1 MRGTKQ
7 QEEVTLR
14 LFNLIFIVGLGG
26 IVTSLLFSNIP
37 AFGIIVLFPLICIGC
52 MFLLKYPWLILFVI
66 FTINYFIMGITRYLP
81 FEGISVIMDISYVIA
96 LVIIFIHASLYQNIE
111 LKRAIHILS
120 ITSFIWM
127 LYCLLELVNPTA
139 SLQGWV
145 LSRGLIINGLII
157 TILSSLLCTRYKI
170 FKALIFI
177 LSIFTMLA
185 VAKALMQ
192 KYIGFDAY
200 EQKWLDEGGDVTH
213 IIWSGTRYFSFFT
226 DASNM
231 GANLAAASMF
241 FGISAFYMR
250 SHALKIYYL
259 IVAISAFLVMLTSG
273 TRGAIVVP
281 LGGLFLFAIISKQ
294 TTTIIGSACILLFIY
309 IFFAFTFIGQSNS
322 TIQRM
327 RTAFRPTEDASFNVR
342 IENQK
347 KLASYLQYRPFGE
360 GLGLSGDGLGK
371 KVSTRFTTSI
381 PNDSWYVK
389 IWVEGGIVGL
399 ILYLCMI
406 LIPIIKG
413 GWIIANQIK
422 DPELKGQLAGLLSG
436 IFGMFLNAY
445 SNSFWGQF
453 PTIMIVFMGLSF
465 VLTGPFLDQDIQM
478 NKKITTSN
486 N

>member
-1 MRGTKQ
+1 MKSIKQ
-7 QEEVTLR
+7 QEEATFR
-14 LFNLIFIVGLGG
+14 LFNLILILGLGG
-26 IVTSLLFSNIP
+26 IITSLLFSNIP
-37 AFGIIVLFPLICIGC
+37 AFGTITLFPLICIGC

-66 FTINYFIMGITRYLP
+66 FTINYFIMGITRYFP
-81 FEGISVIMDISYVIA
+81 IEGISVIMDISYAIA
-96 LVIIFIHASLYQNIE
+96 LVVIFIHASLYQNIE

-120 ITSFIWM
+120 ITSFLWM
-127 LYCLLELVNPTA
+127 LYCFLELINPTA
-139 SLQGWV
+139 SIEGWI

-157 TILSSLLCTRYKI
+157 TVLASLLCTSYKI
-170 FKALIFI
+170 LKALIFT
-177 LSIFTMLA
+177 LSVFTMLA
-185 VAKALMQ
+185 VVKALMQ

-200 EQKWLDEGGDVTH
+200 EQRWLDNGGYVTH

-250 SHALKIYYL
+250 SHTLKIYYL
-259 IVAISAFLVMLTSG
+259 IVAISSFLVMLTSG
-273 TRGAIVVP
+273 TRGAIIVP
-281 LGGLFLFAIISKQ
+281 LGGLFFYAIVSKQ
-294 TTTIIGSACILLFIY
+294 TTTIIGAACTLLFIY
-309 IFFAFTFIGQSNS
+309 VFFAFTYIGQSDS
-322 TIQRM
+322 TIRRM

-347 KLASYLQYRPFGE
+347 KLASYLKYRPFGE
-360 GLGLSGDGLGK
+360 GLGLSGDGLGM

-389 IWVEGGIVGL
+389 IWVESGIIGL
-399 ILYLCMI
+399 ILYLGMI
-406 LIPIIKG
+406 LISMIKG

-453 PTIMIVFMGLSF
+453 PTMLIVFMGLTF
-465 VLTGPFLDQDIQM
+465 VLNGPYFDQDIQI
-478 NKKITTSN
+478 NKK
-486 N
+486 

>member
-1 MRGTKQ
+1 MKSIKQ
-7 QEEVTLR
+7 QEEATFR
-14 LFNLIFIVGLGG
+14 LFNLILILGLGG
-26 IVTSLLFSNIP
+26 IITSLLFSNIP
-37 AFGIIVLFPLICIGC
+37 AFGTITLFPLICIGC

-66 FTINYFIMGITRYLP
+66 FTINYFIMGITRYFP
-81 FEGISVIMDISYVIA
+81 IEGISVIMDISYAIA
-96 LVIIFIHASLYQNIE
+96 LVVIFIHASLYQNIE

-120 ITSFIWM
+120 ITSFLWM
-127 LYCLLELVNPTA
+127 LYCFLELINPTA
-139 SLQGWV
+139 SIEGWI

-157 TILSSLLCTRYKI
+157 TVLASLLCTSYKI
-170 FKALIFI
+170 LKALIFT
-177 LSIFTMLA
+177 LSVFTMLA
-185 VAKALMQ
+185 VVKALMQ

-200 EQKWLDEGGDVTH
+200 EQRWLDNGGYVTH

-250 SHALKIYYL
+250 SHTLKIYYL
-259 IVAISAFLVMLTSG
+259 IVAISSFLVMLTSG
-273 TRGAIVVP
+273 TRGAIIVP
-281 LGGLFLFAIISKQ
+281 LGGLFFYAIVSKQ
-294 TTTIIGSACILLFIY
+294 TTTIIGAACTLLFIY
-309 IFFAFTFIGQSNS
+309 VFFAFTYIGQSDS
-322 TIQRM
+322 TIRRM

-347 KLASYLQYRPFGE
+347 KLASYLKYRPFGE
-360 GLGLSGDGLGK
+360 GLGLSGDGLGM

-389 IWVEGGIVGL
+389 IWVESGIIGL
-399 ILYLCMI
+399 ILYLGMI
-406 LIPIIKG
+406 LISMIKG
-413 GWIIANQIK
+413 GWIIVNQIK

-453 PTIMIVFMGLSF
+453 PTMMIVFMGLTF
-465 VLTGPFLDQDIQM
+465 VLNGPYFDQDIQT
-478 NKKITTSN
+478 NKK
-486 N
+486 

>member
-1 MRGTKQ
+1 MKGIKQ
-7 QEEVTLR
+7 QEEATFR
-14 LFNLIFIVGLGG
+14 LFNLILILGLGG
-26 IVTSLLFSNIP
+26 IVTSLLFSNIS
-37 AFGIIVLFPLICIGC
+37 AFGMIALFPLICIGC
-52 MFLLKYPWLILFVI
+52 VFLLKYPWLILFVI

-81 FEGISVIMDISYVIA
+81 TEGISVIMDISYVIA

-111 LKRAIHILS
+111 LRRAIHILS
-120 ITSFIWM
+120 ITSFLWM
-127 LYCLLELVNPTA
+127 LYCFLELVNPTA
-139 SLQGWV
+139 SIEGWV
-145 LSRGLIINGLII
+145 LSRGLIVNGLII
-157 TILSSLLCTRYKI
+157 TVLASLLCTSYKI
-170 FKALIFI
+170 LKALIFT

-200 EQKWLDEGGDVTH
+200 EQEWLDAGGYTTH

-259 IVAISAFLVMLTSG
+259 IVAISSFLVMLTSG
-273 TRGAIVVP
+273 TRGAVIVP
-281 LGGLFLFAIISKQ
+281 LGGLALYAIISKQ
-294 TTTIIGSACILLFIY
+294 TTTIIVSACTLLFVY
-309 IFFAFTFIGQSNS
+309 VFFAFTFIGQSDS
-322 TIQRM
+322 TIRRV

-347 KLASYLQYRPFGE
+347 KLASYLQYKPFGE
-360 GLGLSGDGLGK
+360 GLGLSGDGLGM

-389 IWVEGGIVGL
+389 IWVEGGIIGL
-399 ILYLCMI
+399 ILYLGMI
-406 LIPIIKG
+406 LISIAKG

-422 DPELKGQLAGLLSG
+422 DPELRGQLAGLLCG

-453 PTIMIVFMGLSF
+453 PTMMIAFMGLTF
-465 VLTGPFLDQDIQM
+465 VLNGPFFDQDIQM
-478 NKKITTSN
+478 SNKTTTSN
-486 N
+486 K

>member
-1 MRGTKQ
+1 MKGIKQ
-7 QEEVTLR
+7 QEEATFR
-14 LFNLIFIVGLGG
+14 LFNLILILGLGG
-26 IVTSLLFSNIP
+26 IVTSLLFSNIS
-37 AFGIIVLFPLICIGC
+37 AFGMITLFPLICIGC
-52 MFLLKYPWLILFVI
+52 VFLLKYPWLILFVI

-81 FEGISVIMDISYVIA
+81 VEGISVIMDISYVIA

-111 LKRAIHILS
+111 LRRAIHILS
-120 ITSFIWM
+120 ITSFLWM
-127 LYCLLELVNPTA
+127 LYCFLELVNPTA
-139 SLQGWV
+139 SIEGWV
-145 LSRGLIINGLII
+145 LSRGLIVNGLII
-157 TILSSLLCTRYKI
+157 TVLASLLCTSYKI
-170 FKALIFI
+170 LKALIFT

-200 EQKWLDEGGDVTH
+200 EQEWLDAGGYTTH

-259 IVAISAFLVMLTSG
+259 IVAISSFLVMLTSG
-273 TRGAIVVP
+273 TRGAVIVP
-281 LGGLFLFAIISKQ
+281 LGGLALYAIISKQ
-294 TTTIIGSACILLFIY
+294 TTTIIASACTLLFVY
-309 IFFAFTFIGQSNS
+309 VFFAFTFIGQSDS
-322 TIQRM
+322 TIRRV

-347 KLASYLQYRPFGE
+347 KLASYLQYKPFGE
-360 GLGLSGDGLGK
+360 GLGLSGDGLGM

-389 IWVEGGIVGL
+389 IWVEGGIIGL
-399 ILYLCMI
+399 ILYLGMI
-406 LIPIIKG
+406 LISIAKG

-422 DPELKGQLAGLLSG
+422 DPELRGQLAGLLCG

-453 PTIMIVFMGLSF
+453 PTMMIAFMGLTF
-465 VLTGPFLDQDIQM
+465 VLNGPFFDQDIQM
-478 NKKITTSN
+478 SNKTTTSN
-486 N
+486 K